1 MREADNHAANEAPR
15 RRLAAGTCIEPIVER
30 IRKMRVHGLA
40 DNEIAALLRHAA
52 DELDEGKVNP
62 AS

>member
-1 MREADNHAANEAPR
+1 VRESDNHAGSDAPR
-15 RRLAAGTCIEPIVER
+15 RRLAAGICIEPIVEC
-30 IRKMRVHGLA
+30 IRKMRVNGLV

-62 AS
+62 GS